1 MLIAVLLAAFAL
13 APAQTQPVAGSSFT
27 TEQQKI
33 LELKKLELTLKNARG
48 RYERA
53 RKLFDLGLSTTTDL
67 NQAEVEYRQSE
78 VNFQQAFLQ
87 LFADVPRLS
96 FVSAVKSQAPNG
108 RKLVRLTIRNTSGAV
123 MDYKAFGIDLSQV
136 PVPDELK
143 LRELT
148 NISVSLR
155 DYVSPGGS
163 GPIISSPYEAIIPA
177 LPVGQEKTLQFD
189 LLKDVD
195 SVTVSMTYAGKVD
208 ERQVYLEKD
217 ASANI
222 VSIASAGFSQ
232 EADLGSQA
240 TYDLSLE
247 QFTRAAN
254 SFRLTVLNLPR
265 QVNYD
270 FLDPATQARLFQV
283 RFPEGVTSLKLQL
296 RLSLPD
302 KVDERIALD
311 RTLGFWVLVTDSGQ
325 LVPSDRDYSETEI
338 AAMKCGKV
346 RLELIPRGVGKLEI
360 SAPSLYQ
367 EIKPGESVALS
378 ITVKNSGTRR
388 IHNVHLSTENPINW
402 RTQTVPDVI
411 PVLEP
416 NREEIVKV
424 NIVPAADVGVGD
436 FEVRIKTDAIDNN
449 RKVQTEDK
457 IDRIHVSSPAS
468 LRSTLWLLGF
478 LLLLVAGIVIFGIKV
493 TRR

>member
-1 MLIAVLLAAFAL
+1 MLLAPLAL
-13 APAQTQPVAGSSFT
+13 LLALVPAQAQPAAGSSFN

-53 RKLFDLGLSTTTDL
+53 RKLSDLGLSTTADL
-67 NQAEVEYRQSE
+67 NQAEVDYRQAE

-96 FVSAVKSQAPNG
+96 FVSAVKSQAADG

-123 MDYKAFGIDLSQV
+123 MDYKSFGIDLAQV

-163 GPIISSPYEAIIPA
+163 GPIISSPYEALVPA

-222 VSIASAGFSQ
+222 VSVTSAGFSQ

-254 SFRLTVLNLPR
+254 SFRLVVLNLPR
-265 QVNYD
+265 QVTYD

-311 RTLGFWVLVTDSGQ
+311 RPLALWVLVTGTETLSPDRIY
-325 LVPSDRDYSETEI
+325 SDAEV

-346 RLELIPRGVGKLEI
+346 RLEVIPRGVGKLEV

-367 EIKPGESVALS
+367 EIKPGENLGLVL
-378 ITVKNSGTRR
+378 TVKNSGTRT
-388 IHNVHLSTENPINW
+388 IHNVRVSTENPINW
-402 RTQTVPDVI
+402 RAQAAPEVIGMLAPNAEEVVKLSVVP
-411 PVLEP
+411 P
-416 NREEIVKV
+416 
-424 NIVPAADVGVGD
+424 ADVGVGD
-436 FEVRIKTDAIDNN
+436 FEVRIKTDAIDNT

-457 IDRIHVSSPAS
+457 INRVHVSSPAS

-478 LLLLVAGIVIFGIKV
+478 LLLLVAGIVVFGIKV